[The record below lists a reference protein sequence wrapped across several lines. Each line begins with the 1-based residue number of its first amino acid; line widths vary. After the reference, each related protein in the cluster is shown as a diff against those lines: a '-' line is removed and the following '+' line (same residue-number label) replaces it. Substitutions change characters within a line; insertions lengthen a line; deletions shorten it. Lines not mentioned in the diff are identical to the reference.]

1 MINKREFIDKI
12 AAETGLPKNDV
23 SVVFSAA
30 MNEIVAI
37 LASGE
42 SLSIRNFALFTT
54 KRRRPKMGRNFN
66 NEKPIHIG
74 ERREPVVKFS
84 KEIKKWVQQ
93 NLRPM

>member
-1 MINKREFIDKI
+1 MINKREFIEKI
-12 AAETGLPKNDV
+12 SSETGLSKNDV

-54 KRRRPKMGRNFN
+54 KRRRAKVGRNFYN
-66 NEKPIHIG
+66 ASPMRIG